1 MKKRILSLV
10 LTLGLVLTLCPAAL
24 AASAGLSNF
33 KSVNTYGTGTFQ
45 DVPANTW
52 YTENVKSAY
61 ELGLMKGTS
70 SVAFSPDGNITIGSA
85 IALACR
91 LHSIYN
97 TGKAD
102 FVQGNPWY
110 QVYVDYAVKNGII
123 TQSQYTNYDAA
134 ATRRQFAAILAKA
147 LPAQALEK
155 KNTVEDG
162 TIPDLE
168 PGSASYDDIYL
179 LYRAG
184 ILTGSDS
191 KGTFQPE
198 TTIGRSSVAAIVSR
212 MALTSLRQSI
222 TLKAVPVTQLTMSK
236 TTLSLEAGKTATL
249 SVTAA
254 PADATTKNVTWKS
267 SNTSVATVDNGVVTA
282 VKKGTATITATAPSG
297 KTATCK
303 VTVTAA
309 PVEVTGITLSK
320 TSITLVEGD
329 TRRLT
334 ATVKPSDATNDSV
347 SWSSSNTSVAT
358 VSSGGT
364 VTARP
369 AGTAPITATTSN
381 GKTATCK
388 VTVTPEVEVTSVS
401 VSPSSVTLEAGQQKT
416 LSVSLYPSDAT
427 DDSVEWTSSDT
438 SVATVS
444 SSGTVTAV
452 APGTARITATAASGR
467 YDYCRVT
474 VNASTAIDFSVPELD
489 KNYGP
494 MTIVYRSGSVV
505 TNFLVEDFTFTS
517 GKLSYGQGR
526 LEANVQGSVGS
537 GSEYLYI
544 RINLYDSNGKL
555 LDSDY
560 SSKSVGHNQDFAV
573 QMSFNVEASALEQ
586 AASIEF
592 FSYSGDK
599 AVPGL
604 VESETEPEP
613 EPEVDEE
620 KADALAVGYK
630 MNSTF
635 QTAMSH
641 LEPVQG
647 YMQKLPGYSEN
658 PHSDAQYILF
668 SISGITSFKNDVSQA
683 VRNCGT
689 NSYWAEVKSM
699 AEDLETYM
707 EDVVSIFNDVG
718 HSTDPTSAD
727 ISQARNAYLS
737 LLQQWTAII
746 NTSTDVLKE
755 IKA

>member
-24 AASAGLSNF
+24 AAGTGLSNF
-33 KSVNTYGTGTFQ
+33 KSVNTYGSGTFK

-61 ELGLMKGTS
+61 ELDLMKGTS
-70 SVAFSPDGNITIGSA
+70 SVAFSPDGNITIGST

-123 TQSQYTNYDAA
+123 TQGQYTNYDAA

-162 TIPDLE
+162 TIPDLD
-168 PGSASYDDIYL
+168 PGSANYDDIYL

-184 ILTGSDS
+184 VLTGSDS

-212 MALTSLRQSI
+212 MALPTLRQSI

-254 PADATTKNVTWKS
+254 PADATTKTVTWKS

-320 TSITLVEGD
+320 TSVSLVEGS

-347 SWSSSNTSVAT
+347 TWSSSNTSVAT
-358 VSSGGT
+358 VSSSGT
-364 VTARP
+364 VTARRE
-369 AGTAPITATTSN
+369 GTATITAATYN

-388 VTVTPEVEVTSVS
+388 VTVTPEVEVSSVS
-401 VSPSSVTLEAGQQKT
+401 VSPSSVTLEAGQQKS
-416 LSVSLYPSDAT
+416 LSVSIYPSDAT
-427 DDSVEWTSSDT
+427 DDSIEWESSDT
-438 SVATVS
+438 SVATVN

-452 APGTARITATAASGR
+452 APGTARITATAENGR

-494 MTIVYRSGSVV
+494 MTIVYRAGSVV

-517 GKLSYGQGR
+517 GKLEFGKGH

-544 RINLYDSNGKL
+544 RINLYDSTGKL

-573 QMSFNVEASALEQ
+573 QMSFDVDAAALEQ

-604 VESETEPEP
+604 VEPEP
-613 EPEVDEE
+613 EPEEDPEKTEALSIGVD
-620 KADALAVGYK
+620 

-635 QTAMSH
+635 QTAMNH

-658 PHSDAQYILF
+658 PHADAQYILF
-668 SISGITSFKNDVSQA
+668 SIDGITSFKDDVSKT

-689 NSYWAEVKSM
+689 NSYWADVKSM
-699 AEDLETYM
+699 AEDLESYM
-707 EDVVSIFNDVG
+707 EEVVTIFNNVG
-718 HSTDPTSAD
+718 YSSDPTNTD

-746 NTSTDVLKE
+746 DASTNVLKQL
-755 IKA
+755 